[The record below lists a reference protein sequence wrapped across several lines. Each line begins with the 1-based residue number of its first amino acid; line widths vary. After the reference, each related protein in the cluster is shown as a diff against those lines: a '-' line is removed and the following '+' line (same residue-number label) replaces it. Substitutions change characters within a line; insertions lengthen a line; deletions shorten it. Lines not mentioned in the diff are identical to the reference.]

1 MLATKNA
8 TKTGALALFCVPRHV
23 FGAVRSWGTRF
34 RELFFATAAGTTM
47 KRGFPNPPP
56 NPPHL
61 EIAGRRRRLKL
72 GEKPN
77 IFHQCRKLVPLAL
90 LLRASLLRVRACAC
104 ACCVARIR
112 CFRAFVAVRPC
123 VPLLQFLPPPSLRNV
138 AGAPRAATTPCSRAT
153 AIAQQCVRFWWCCV
167 HIEQKNIFFPKKYSA
182 RNSASKGSAVDNF
195 LHYVGCCFRLTKNMH
210 RANSKKIHFF
220 FRFQFWGPVPAAVAA
235 PGAAADPGRRRTGK
249 ESITE
254 IYKKCIL
261 PK

>member
-1 MLATKNA
+1 MPGTGDAAARHCPPPRCPLSPARLPLRHPHAEGVTQNIKMPLIKMLATKNA

-77 IFHQCRKLVPLAL
+77 RFHQCRKLVPLAL

-123 VPLLQFLPPPSLRNV
+123 VPLLQFLGN
-138 AGAPRAATTPCSRAT
+138 
-153 AIAQQCVRFWWCCV
+153 
-167 HIEQKNIFFPKKYSA
+167 PK
-182 RNSASKGSAVDNF
+182 SAVLEMRF
-195 LHYVGCCFRLTKNMH
+195 LNEDFDL
-210 RANSKKIHFF
+210 
-220 FRFQFWGPVPAAVAA
+220 
-235 PGAAADPGRRRTGK
+235 GA
-249 ESITE
+249 
-254 IYKKCIL
+254 
-261 PK
+261 